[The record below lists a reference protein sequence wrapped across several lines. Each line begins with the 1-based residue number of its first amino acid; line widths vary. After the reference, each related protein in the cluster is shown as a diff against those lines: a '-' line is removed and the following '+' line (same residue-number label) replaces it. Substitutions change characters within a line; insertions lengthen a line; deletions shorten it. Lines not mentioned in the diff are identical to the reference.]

1 MVRAN
6 PKNVPLDLAD
16 PESDPYPYPFEDSSL
31 SQEERERRWKAIKE
45 HRKTVPSYSSRMKK
59 ADDEYIAII
68 AEILRGISE
77 RVTRIQSSG
86 LLDDSIDSK
95 MWILLGKE
103 VANLTRESIAGQ
115 FANAA
120 FALKLYNKQVTTK
133 LPFKRGDFDDT
144 ETRDAFE
151 VRASLIERWVIAR
164 SVFEARPEVMGAR
177 AVQGLSQRVR
187 ARARNAAVSV
197 LTEATKGQADIV
209 AGNNFH
215 LTYRLADIRSGIG
228 GILDVFHDKDLGAAF
243 ENFTTWQVRSIES
256 RVKKAEKL
264 AGKGESRHVSRK
276 LSKAEEA
283 RLDAIELAR
292 ENPFAGYKGF
302 KACVRAKSRDPK
314 VYSPGGLCASIERR
328 ARGNPVHP
336 VPLAR
341 LFVITGVAATAL
353 WLAR

>member
-1 MVRAN
+1 MARAN

-16 PESDPYPYPFEDSSL
+16 PESGPYPYPFEDSSL
-31 SQEERERRWKAIKE
+31 SQEEKERRWKVIKE
-45 HRKTVPSYSSRMKK
+45 HEKTIPSYHSRMKK

-68 AEILRGISE
+68 AEIFRGISE
-77 RVTRIQSSG
+77 RIHRIQSSG

-95 MWILLGKE
+95 QWILLGKE

-120 FALKLYNKQVTTK
+120 FAMKLYNKQVKTK
-133 LPFKRGDFDDT
+133 LPFKRGDFDGT

-151 VRASLIERWVIAR
+151 VRASLVERWVIAR
-164 SVFEARPEVMGAR
+164 SVFESRQEVMGAR
-177 AVQGLSQRVR
+177 AVQGLSEKSRSR
-187 ARARNAAVSV
+187 KAAVLV
-197 LTEATKGQADIV
+197 LSEATKGQADIV
-209 AGNNFH
+209 SGIMLPQLITRR
-215 LTYRLADIRSGIG
+215 LTGIRSGIG
-228 GILDVFHDKDLGAAF
+228 EILGVFHDNDLGAAF

-264 AGKGESRHVSRK
+264 AEKGESRYVSRK

-283 RLDAIELAR
+283 RLEAIELAR
-292 ENPFAGYKGF
+292 ENPFAGYKDF
-302 KACVRAKSRDPK
+302 KACVRAKSRDPR

-336 VPLAR
+336 VPLTR
-341 LFVITGVAATAL
+341 LLVITGVAATAL
-353 WLAR
+353 WLVR